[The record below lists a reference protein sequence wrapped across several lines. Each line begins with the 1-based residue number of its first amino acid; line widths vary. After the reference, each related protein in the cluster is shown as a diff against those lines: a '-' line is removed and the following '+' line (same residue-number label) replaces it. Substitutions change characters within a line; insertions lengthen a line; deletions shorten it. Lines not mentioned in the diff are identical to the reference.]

1 MRDSTAD
8 FDPAAYFSSKTP
20 IFTTIVVESII

>member
-1 MRDSTAD
+1 MRLSTAD

-20 IFTTIVVESII
+20 ENTAIAVESII